1 MREIKKWRY
10 VFAALLTI
18 VVFLLGVFMSHYIDG
33 ARYDALQNQIQENN
47 LELESR
53 QLQLSY
59 LRSENVESCG
69 ALKAGL
75 QDIVS
80 SYNKRLGN
88 IQSYEENSF
97 FREKDFQKMK
107 HAYVLSGLRYWMFA
121 EEVNDR
127 CGREADTVLFFT
139 TRIGNADDC
148 DECGR
153 MGEQLS
159 LLKQEYNEDLLIFTV
174 PTDMEDG
181 LIEMLEG
188 QFNIT
193 DIPTAVI
200 NGNKSKT
207 VEGFKSR
214 DQIRKHLT
222 VSTDE

>member
-1 MREIKKWRY
+1 
-10 VFAALLTI
+10 
-18 VVFLLGVFMSHYIDG
+18 
-33 ARYDALQNQIQENN
+33 
-47 LELESR
+47 
-53 QLQLSY
+53 
-59 LRSENVESCG
+59 
-69 ALKAGL
+69 
-75 QDIVS
+75 
-80 SYNKRLGN
+80 
-88 IQSYEENSF
+88 
-97 FREKDFQKMK
+97 
-107 HAYVLSGLRYWMFA
+107 
-121 EEVNDR
+121 
-127 CGREADTVLFFT
+127 VLFFT